1 MLFRMESQSFD
12 NILISELCKLYNIKN
27 ILMIDGYQLF
37 VDKFIFFKTKRINK
51 LSFDKVFAYGSANE
65 QIYINQGF

>member
-1 MLFRMESQSFD
+1 
-12 NILISELCKLYNIKN
+12 
-27 ILMIDGYQLF
+27 MIDGYQLF

-65 QIYINQGF
+65 QIYINQGFKKKYNQN